1 MKELIE
7 RYVRELVKI
16 PSTSNTE
23 TEKNCADYIS
33 KELADQ
39 PYFKKYPEQTGK
51 YQLSGDSFGRSVPWG
66 LVKGKS
72 GFRKTIILTGHYDVV
87 DTEEYGNERAL
98 AYDVEIWEELVKSGN
113 VLPSM
118 PDEVKEDF
126 LSGDWMFGRGSADM
140 KGGLSVGMALLE
152 WYGKLVIE
160 AEQKNAAADVSETK
174 AASEMENVSGIGGNL
189 LFITVPDEEGY
200 SAGMRG
206 AVPFLNELKDRFAL
220 EYEALIDL
228 EPASMENGAKT
239 IYTGSVGKTMPAV
252 LVQGVKAHVLNCF
265 QGVSSVGVLSSFFMK
280 TELAPEF
287 AEKSATEICPPPT
300 WFCLRDR
307 KEGYDVSV
315 PFRAGGYMSMLGFE
329 KTPDEVIRRLKV
341 LGKES
346 FEEYARRME
355 EQWKIVNKNGAETG
369 ASVTQEESKVSEE
382 DADLVEEDK
391 CFSCPGAAAAAKAE
405 VLTISELIA
414 YCRKEQG
421 EAFATWLSEAYEA
434 QKARLDK
441 GETNFPSATLDFM
454 EQLLNQSKISGP
466 VMLLGFAPPFY
477 PAVDSGKEGKMLF
490 EEMKKAAEKEGV
502 TLKYHEYFCGIS
514 DLSYCGGMDKG
525 ELSAYAA
532 QTPLWGSAYAMD
544 IEAMAKLKIPSMLFG
559 PWGKDIHTRWERV
572 NKASLFGKTPA
583 VLKNFIEQ
591 MFDK

>member
-1 MKELIE
+1 MRGLIE
-7 RYVRELVKI
+7 RYVREMVKI

-23 TEKNCADYIS
+23 MEKNCADYIAE
-33 KELADQ
+33 ELAKQ
-39 PYFKKYPEQTGK
+39 PYFKEHPEQTGK
-51 YQLSGDSFGRSVPWG
+51 YLLPEDSLGRSVPWG
-66 LVKGKS
+66 LVKGNGGS
-72 GFRKTIILTGHYDVV
+72 RKTIILTGHYDVV

-98 AYDVEIWEELVKSGN
+98 AYDVEKWENMVKSGN
-113 VLPSM
+113 VLPGM

-126 LSGDWMFGRGSADM
+126 LSGDWMFGRGTADM
-140 KGGLSVGMALLE
+140 KGGLSVGLVLLD
-152 WYGKLVIE
+152 WYGKIVAE
-160 AEQKNAAADVSETK
+160 AEGKARSVAVSE
-174 AASEMENVSGIGGNL
+174 AEVASELGDASGISGNL
-189 LFITVPDEEGY
+189 LFVTVPDEEGY

-206 AVPFLNELKDRFAL
+206 AVPFLNEVKERFDL
-220 EYEALIDL
+220 EYTALIDL

-265 QGVSSVGVLSSFFMK
+265 HGVSSLGVLSSFFMK

-287 AEKSATEICPPPT
+287 AEKSTAEICPPPT

-329 KTPDEVIRRLKV
+329 KTPDEVIKRLKA
-341 LGKES
+341 LGRES
-346 FEEYARRME
+346 FEEYARGME
-355 EQWKIVNKNGAETG
+355 EKWKAVNCSPFK
-369 ASVTQEESKVSEE
+369 
-382 DADLVEEDK
+382 
-391 CFSCPGAAAAAKAE
+391 CPGAAAAAEAE
-405 VLTISELIA
+405 VLTVSELLA
-414 YCRKEQG
+414 YCCKEQG
-421 EAFATWLSEAYEA
+421 EAFTTWFSETYKA

-466 VMLLGFAPPFY
+466 IMLLGFAPPFY
-477 PAVDSGKEGKMLF
+477 PAVDSGEEGKLLF

-502 TLKYHEYFCGIS
+502 SLKCHEYFCGIS
-514 DLSYCGGMDKG
+514 DLSYCGGMDKE
-525 ELSAYAA
+525 ELAAYAA

-544 IEAMAKLKIPSMLFG
+544 IEAMARLKIPSMLFG

-572 NKASLFGKTPA
+572 NKASLYEKTPA

>member
-7 RYVRELVKI
+7 RYVRKLVKI
-16 PSTSNTE
+16 PGISNTE
-23 TEKNCADYIS
+23 KEKVCADYIAE
-33 KELADQ
+33 ELAKQ
-39 PYFKKYPEQTGK
+39 PYFKENPEQTGK
-51 YQLSGDSFGRSVPWG
+51 YLLPGDSFGRSVPWG
-66 LVKGKS
+66 LVKGNGKS
-72 GFRKTIILTGHYDVV
+72 GKTIILTGHYDVV
-87 DTEEYGNERAL
+87 DTEEYGNDRAL
-98 AYDVEIWEELVKSGN
+98 AYDIEKWEDLVKAGKA
-113 VLPSM
+113 LPGM
-118 PDEVKEDF
+118 PEEVKEDF
-126 LSGDWMFGRGSADM
+126 LSGDWMFGRGTADM
-140 KGGLSVGMALLE
+140 KGGLSVGMALLD
-152 WYGKLVIE
+152 WYGKLVG
-160 AEQKNAAADVSETK
+160 AT
-174 AASEMENVSGIGGNL
+174 GNL
-189 LFITVPDEEGY
+189 LFVTVPDEEGY

-206 AVPFLNELKDRFAL
+206 AVPFLNELKDRFGL
-220 EYEALIDL
+220 EYTALIDL
-228 EPASMENGAKT
+228 EPASMEDGAKT

-329 KTPDEVIRRLKV
+329 KTPDEVIKRLKV

-355 EQWKIVNKNGAETG
+355 EQWKAVNKNGAETV
-369 ASVTQEESKVSEE
+369 ASVTQKESKASEE

-391 CFSCPGAAAAAKAE
+391 GFACPGAAAAAKAE
-405 VLTISELIA
+405 VLTISELLA

-421 EAFATWLSEAYEA
+421 EVFDPWLSEAYEA

-441 GETNFPSATLDFM
+441 GEINFPSATLDFM

-477 PAVDSGKEGKMLF
+477 PAVDSGEEGKLLF

-502 TLKYHEYFCGIS
+502 SLKCHEYFCGIS
-514 DLSYCGGMDKG
+514 DLSYCGGMDKE
-525 ELSAYAA
+525 ELAAYAA
-532 QTPLWGSAYAMD
+532 QTPLWGSTYAMD

-572 NKASLFGKTPA
+572 NKVSLYEKTPA

>member
-1 MKELIE
+1 MRELIE

-23 TEKNCADYIS
+23 MEKNCADYIAE
-33 KELADQ
+33 ELAKQ
-39 PYFKKYPEQTGK
+39 PYFKEHPEQTGK
-51 YQLSGDSFGRSVPWG
+51 YLLPEDSLGRSVPWG
-66 LVKGKS
+66 LVKGNGRS
-72 GFRKTIILTGHYDVV
+72 RKTIILTGHYDVV

-98 AYDVEIWEELVKSGN
+98 AYDVEKWENLVKSGN
-113 VLPSM
+113 VLPGM

-126 LSGDWMFGRGSADM
+126 LSGDWMFGRGTADM
-140 KGGLSVGMALLE
+140 KGGLSVGLVLLD
-152 WYGKLVIE
+152 WYGKILAE
-160 AEQKNAAADVSETK
+160 AEGKARSVAVSE
-174 AASEMENVSGIGGNL
+174 AEVASELGDASGISGNL
-189 LFITVPDEEGY
+189 LFVTVPDEEGY

-206 AVPFLNELKDRFAL
+206 AVPFLNEVKERFDL
-220 EYEALIDL
+220 EYTALIDL

-265 QGVSSVGVLSSFFMK
+265 HGVSSLGVLSSFFMK

-287 AEKSATEICPPPT
+287 AEKSTAEICPPPT

-329 KTPDEVIRRLKV
+329 KTPDEVIKRLKA
-341 LGKES
+341 LGRES
-346 FEEYARRME
+346 FEEYARGME
-355 EQWKIVNKNGAETG
+355 EKWKAVNCSPFK
-369 ASVTQEESKVSEE
+369 
-382 DADLVEEDK
+382 
-391 CFSCPGAAAAAKAE
+391 CPGAAAAAEAE
-405 VLTISELIA
+405 VLTVSELLA

-421 EAFATWLSEAYEA
+421 EAFTTWFSETYKA

-477 PAVDSGKEGKMLF
+477 PAVDSGEEGKLLF

-502 TLKYHEYFCGIS
+502 SLKCHEYFCGIS
-514 DLSYCGGMDKG
+514 DLSYCGGMDKE
-525 ELSAYAA
+525 ELAAYAA

-544 IEAMAKLKIPSMLFG
+544 IEAMARLKIPSMLFG

-572 NKASLFGKTPA
+572 NKASLYEKTPA

>member
-1 MKELIE
+1 MRELIE

-23 TEKNCADYIS
+23 TERKCADYIAE
-33 KELADQ
+33 ELAKQ
-39 PYFKKYPEQTGK
+39 PYFKEHPQFTGK
-51 YQLSGDSFGRSVPWG
+51 YLLPEDSFDRSVPWG

-72 GFRKTIILTGHYDVV
+72 GSRKTIILTGHYDVV

-98 AYDVEIWEELVKSGN
+98 AYDVEKWEDLVKSGN
-113 VLPSM
+113 ALPGM

-126 LSGDWMFGRGSADM
+126 LSGDWMFGRGTADM
-140 KGGLSVGMALLE
+140 KGGLSVGLALLN
-152 WYGKLVIE
+152 WYGKLVAE
-160 AEQKNAAADVSETK
+160 AERKGCGAAAFETK
-174 AASEMENVSGIGGNL
+174 AASETEIASGIHGNL
-189 LFITVPDEEGY
+189 LFVTVPDEEGY

-206 AVPFLNELKDRFAL
+206 AVPFLNELKDRFDL
-220 EYEALIDL
+220 EYTALIDL

-287 AEKSATEICPPPT
+287 AEKRATEVCPPPT

-329 KTPDEVIRRLKV
+329 KTPDEVIKRLKV

-346 FEEYARRME
+346 FEEYAWRME
-355 EQWKIVNKNGAETG
+355 GQWRDVEKVGAEMDT
-369 ASVTQEESKVSEE
+369 SVTQEELSDLTSEGGRFI
-382 DADLVEEDK
+382 
-391 CFSCPGAAAAAKAE
+391 CSGAAAAAKAE
-405 VLTISELIA
+405 VLTVSELLA

-421 EAFATWLSEAYEA
+421 EAFDNWLSEAYEA

-477 PAVDSGKEGKMLF
+477 PAVDSGKEGKLLF

-502 TLKYHEYFCGIS
+502 SLKCHEYFCGIS
-514 DLSYCGGMDKG
+514 DLSYCGGMDKE
-525 ELSAYAA
+525 ELAAYAA

-572 NKASLFGKTPA
+572 NKASLYEKTPA

>member
-1 MKELIE
+1 MRGLIE

-23 TEKNCADYIS
+23 TEKSCADYIAE
-33 KELADQ
+33 ELAKQ
-39 PYFKKYPEQTGK
+39 PYFKEYPEQTGK
-51 YQLSGDSFGRSVPWG
+51 YILPEDSFGRSVPWG
-66 LVKGKS
+66 LVKGKDGS
-72 GFRKTIILTGHYDVV
+72 HSTIILTGHYDVV

-98 AYDVEIWEELVKSGN
+98 AYDVEKWEKLVKSGN
-113 VLPSM
+113 VLPGM
-118 PDEVKEDF
+118 PEEVKEDF
-126 LSGDWMFGRGSADM
+126 LSGEWMFGRGTADM
-140 KGGLSVGMALLE
+140 KGGLSVGLALLD
-152 WYGKLVIE
+152 WYGKLVAE
-160 AEQKNAAADVSETK
+160 AERKDCVVSASKTEAISETG
-174 AASEMENVSGIGGNL
+174 AASGMSGNL
-189 LFITVPDEEGY
+189 LFVTVPDEEGY

-206 AVPFLNELKDRFAL
+206 AVPFLNDLKERFDL
-220 EYEALIDL
+220 EYTALIDL

-329 KTPDEVIRRLKV
+329 KTPDEVIKQLKV

-346 FEEYARRME
+346 FEEYAWRME
-355 EQWKIVNKNGAETG
+355 AQWKDVNKNGAEMDT
-369 ASVTQEESKVSEE
+369 SVTQEELSDLTSEGGR
-382 DADLVEEDK
+382 
-391 CFSCPGAAAAAKAE
+391 FICPGAAAAAKAE
-405 VLTISELIA
+405 VLTISELLA

-421 EAFATWLSEAYEA
+421 GAFTTWLSEAYET
-434 QKARLDK
+434 QMVRLDK

-502 TLKYHEYFCGIS
+502 SLKCHEYFCGIS
-514 DLSYCGGMDKG
+514 DLSYCGGMDKE
-525 ELSAYAA
+525 ELAAYAA

-559 PWGKDIHTRWERV
+559 PWGKDIHTRWERI
-572 NKASLFGKTPA
+572 NKASLYEKTPA

>member
-1 MKELIE
+1 M
-7 RYVRELVKI
+7 
-16 PSTSNTE
+16 
-23 TEKNCADYIS
+23 
-33 KELADQ
+33 
-39 PYFKKYPEQTGK
+39 
-51 YQLSGDSFGRSVPWG
+51 PWG
-66 LVKGKS
+66 LVKGNGGS
-72 GFRKTIILTGHYDVV
+72 RKTIILTGHYDVV

-98 AYDVEIWEELVKSGN
+98 AYDVEKWENLVKSGN
-113 VLPSM
+113 VLPGM

-126 LSGDWMFGRGSADM
+126 LSGDWMFGRGTADM
-140 KGGLSVGMALLE
+140 KGGLSVGLVLLD
-152 WYGKLVIE
+152 WYGKIVAE
-160 AEQKNAAADVSETK
+160 AEGKARSMAVSE
-174 AASEMENVSGIGGNL
+174 AEVASELGDASGISGNL
-189 LFITVPDEEGY
+189 LFVTVPDEEGY

-206 AVPFLNELKDRFAL
+206 AVPFLNEVKERFDL
-220 EYEALIDL
+220 EYTALIDL

-265 QGVSSVGVLSSFFMK
+265 HGVSSLGVLSSFFMK

-287 AEKSATEICPPPT
+287 AEKSTAEICPPPT

-329 KTPDEVIRRLKV
+329 KTSDEVIKRLKA
-341 LGKES
+341 LGRES
-346 FEEYARRME
+346 FEEYARGME
-355 EQWKIVNKNGAETG
+355 EKWKAVNCSPFK
-369 ASVTQEESKVSEE
+369 
-382 DADLVEEDK
+382 
-391 CFSCPGAAAAAKAE
+391 CPGAAAAAEAE
-405 VLTISELIA
+405 VLTVSELLA

-421 EAFATWLSEAYEA
+421 EAFTTWFSETYKA
-434 QKARLDK
+434 QKVRLDK

-466 VMLLGFAPPFY
+466 VMLFGFAPPFY
-477 PAVDSGKEGKMLF
+477 PAVDSGEEGKLLF

-502 TLKYHEYFCGIS
+502 SLKCHEYFCGIS
-514 DLSYCGGMDKG
+514 DLSYCGGMDKE
-525 ELSAYAA
+525 ELAAYAA

-544 IEAMAKLKIPSMLFG
+544 IEAMARLKIPSMLFG

-572 NKASLFGKTPA
+572 NKASLYEKTPA